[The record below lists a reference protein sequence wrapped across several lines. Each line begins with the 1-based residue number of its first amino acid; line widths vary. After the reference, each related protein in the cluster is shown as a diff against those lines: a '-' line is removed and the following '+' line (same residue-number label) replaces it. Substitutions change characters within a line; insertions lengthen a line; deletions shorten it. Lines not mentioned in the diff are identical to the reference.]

1 MPPVAK
7 LTDQNDLVPTKS
19 YPAYASFPFE
29 YFNPVQSRIF
39 ELYDKDCNVIVAA
52 KTSAGKTICSE
63 MIMSHE
69 IRERGGK
76 AMFLAPL
83 KALAKEKID
92 DWTDPN
98 HHFADCNLSICTGDY
113 RLTAARKK
121 ELENSDIVLM
131 TSEMLNSRCRNNKS
145 ENNEWLKD
153 IGTLVVDESHLLTVP
168 GRGDH
173 LEVGLMKLTQIAPN
187 ARVVFLS
194 ATMPNVGEIAEWI
207 SYQLTGKETY
217 LIESEYRPCPLGVH
231 YESYISQ
238 GKYESIEEEKLNSAL
253 MLK

>member
-1 MPPVAK
+1 MPPVK
-7 LTDQNDLVPTKS
+7 NLTDQNDLVPTEQYPS
-19 YPAYASFPFE
+19 YANFPFE
-29 YFNPVQSRIF
+29 NFNPVQSRIF
-39 ELYDKDCNVIVAA
+39 ELFDKDCNVIVAA

-63 MIMSHE
+63 MIMAHE

-173 LEVGLMKLTQIAPN
+173 LEVGLMKLTQVAPN

-231 YESYISQ
+231 Y
-238 GKYESIEEEKLNSAL
+238 
-253 MLK
+253 